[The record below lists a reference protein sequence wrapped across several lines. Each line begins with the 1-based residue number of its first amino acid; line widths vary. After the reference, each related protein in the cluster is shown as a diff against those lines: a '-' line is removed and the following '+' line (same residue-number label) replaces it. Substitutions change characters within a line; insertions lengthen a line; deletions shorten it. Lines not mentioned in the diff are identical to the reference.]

1 MNVHGYIQATLAAFF
16 VITLSS
22 CGGGGDEDS
31 QVAIGIG
38 GTGITASGTIDGF
51 GSIFVNGVEF
61 ETDSA
66 SVVLDSSAAG
76 EADLRLGMV
85 VSVSGTVEQNGLVGT
100 ANHIEFDD
108 EVQGPITAITLGA
121 DDTTK
126 TLTVFGVSVFVD
138 QTATTFDDVTY
149 GTLALNDVIE
159 VSGFFDSATLLRATR
174 IEKKEDFVAGV
185 SEIEVKGVVAGL
197 TDELFM
203 LGALTIDYSTADL
216 SNVSGGG
223 LAVGMNVEV
232 KGTLSG
238 THVSATDI
246 ETEEGPFDADEDHVS
261 LEGIITDFID
271 AGNFTVAGQA
281 INAANA
287 ELEPA
292 NLLLQNGLQVE
303 LEGAMVNGVLI
314 ADEVEARS
322 GEVKLSATVQSLD
335 VANGVGTVTLEFAA
349 GTVSFSIDNKTELG
363 DETDTFD
370 PLQLADIRAGDFLTV
385 KALINGD
392 QIIATEV
399 RLEHP
404 NQEKVRGP
412 VDSFISNSEI
422 TLLGLTFSTAG
433 AEFED
438 DNNNSVS
445 STTFYSQLSN
455 GAIVEVE
462 DDLPADGVADEVEL
476 KD

>member
-1 MNVHGYIQATLAAFF
+1 
-16 VITLSS
+16 
-22 CGGGGDEDS
+22 
-31 QVAIGIG
+31 
-38 GTGITASGTIDGF
+38 
-51 GSIFVNGVEF
+51 
-61 ETDSA
+61 
-66 SVVLDSSAAG
+66 
-76 EADLRLGMV
+76 
-85 VSVSGTVEQNGLVGT
+85 
-100 ANHIEFDD
+100 
-108 EVQGPITAITLGA
+108 
-121 DDTTK
+121 
-126 TLTVFGVSVFVD
+126 
-138 QTATTFDDVTY
+138 
-149 GTLALNDVIE
+149 
-159 VSGFFDSATLLRATR
+159 
-174 IEKKEDFVAGV
+174 
-185 SEIEVKGVVAGL
+185 
-197 TDELFM
+197 
-203 LGALTIDYSTADL
+203 
-216 SNVSGGG
+216 
-223 LAVGMNVEV
+223 
-232 KGTLSG
+232 
-238 THVSATDI
+238 
-246 ETEEGPFDADEDHVS
+246 
-261 LEGIITDFID
+261 
-271 AGNFTVAGQA
+271 
-281 INAANA
+281 
-287 ELEPA
+287 
-292 NLLLQNGLQVE
+292 
-303 LEGAMVNGVLI
+303 MVNGVLI